1 MTPGFDSNDSS
12 LTWLIN
18 AVDETSESTGTRLKQ
33 VLQTGGIKIMTGC
46 KHSAY
51 LSLVWSWWRNRFSH
65 SALGRSNL
73 KEQHVREKQDIRENK
88 IHVCVFLWV
97 RLSGGVPVAPS
108 QPEKSKIPPLSHLDI
123 TGGHSDD
130 LIPPPGHVN
139 TQPVQLTQVL
149 WRKLTPLGFSP
160 VANKTNKASAKA
172 ST

>member
-1 MTPGFDSNDSS
+1 MTPGFYSNDSS
-12 LTWLIN
+12 WTWLIN
-18 AVDETSESTGTRLKQ
+18 AADEASETRLKQ
-33 VLQTGGIKIMTGC
+33 ALQTGGIKLMSGC
-46 KHSAY
+46 KH
-51 LSLVWSWWRNRFSH
+51 LSLVWSWWRNRVSH
-65 SALGRSNL
+65 SALGRLNL
-73 KEQHVREKQDIRENK
+73 KEIEKEQHVREKQDIRENK

-108 QPEKSKIPPLSHLDI
+108 QPEKRQIPPRSQLDD
-123 TGGHSDD
+123 TGGHPDD

-139 TQPVQLTQVL
+139 TQPAQLTQVL